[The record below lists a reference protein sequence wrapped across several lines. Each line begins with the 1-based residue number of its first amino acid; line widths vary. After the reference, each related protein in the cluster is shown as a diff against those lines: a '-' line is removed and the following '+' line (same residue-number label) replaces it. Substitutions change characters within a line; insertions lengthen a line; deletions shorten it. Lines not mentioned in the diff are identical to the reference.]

1 MPSRFPR
8 GSQQAGVSKRG
19 SCQWFSVTHKS
30 RYIGGDVDSH
40 KAIAK
45 KAEVAGQSLTV
56 GNRSI
61 GKRTHTRHNRATDA
75 VW

>member
-1 MPSRFPR
+1 MLTLFEHSLISFTEKEPKDWMVPSKWGTARR
-8 GSQQAGVSKRG
+8 HRHHSREQGGS
-19 SCQWFSVTHKS
+19 
-30 RYIGGDVDSH
+30 DV
-40 KAIAK
+40 
-45 KAEVAGQSLTV
+45 VAGQSLTV